1 MKSAVISAVLLA
13 TLLPSQLVADEFRAR
28 NHMRVAPLS
37 DTLIEVG
44 GFTGNSGLHDYWCAV
59 GDYLRRVRREPWQNK
74 VYVARGLGPAQTVHS
89 RETVLFSLDPVS
101 DGVEPLPAGSKII
114 STLSVGRYERVNAAF
129 YSCRTFRPRD

>member
-1 MKSAVISAVLLA
+1 MKTAVVSAVLLA
-13 TLLPSQLVADEFRAR
+13 ALLPSQLVADEFRAR

-44 GFTGNSGLHDYWCAV
+44 GFTGNSGLVDYWCAV

-74 VYVARGLGPAQTVHS
+74 VYVARGLGAAQKVYS
-89 RETVLFSLDPVS
+89 RETVLFSLDPAA
-101 DGVEPLPAGSKII
+101 DGVEALPAGTKIV
-114 STLSVGRYERVNAAF
+114 STLTVGRYQRVNSAF